1 MREIM
6 QMVSQKL
13 IDAMGPDTVDEM
25 LRLTLNVPKEAIL
38 KINKNNLETPEG
50 VWIDMQSYLYQW
62 DVKTD
67 VQS

>member
-67 VQS
+67 V